1 MQAARRGYGVTMKPR
16 RTAII
21 AFLAVALCLL
31 PKPGTGQA
39 ETVSD
44 PLQPLNRKIFWFNEK
59 VDVYVLEPTA
69 RAYDHVVPDRVQTSV
84 TNFFNNLYFL
94 VNFTNS
100 ALQAKPTDAGRALV
114 RFLLNTVGGMGGLFD
129 PATSLGLPLK
139 FEDVGQTLGYWGV
152 PPGPYLVLPLLG
164 PSNIR
169 DAVGRAGDS
178 ALRVYPYFVPGYVS
192 FGGTVLEVVDF
203 RASLLGDIEG
213 ARKASLDYY
222 IFVRDAYDQRRRALI
237 NDGTVSKEQEK
248 ELYDVDYDDSE

>member
-1 MQAARRGYGVTMKPR
+1 MNPS
-16 RTAII
+16 RTSIV
-21 AFLAVALCLL
+21 AFLALLLCLFS
-31 PKPGTGQA
+31 KPCTGRA

-59 VDVYVLEPTA
+59 VDIYVLEPAA
-69 RAYDHVVPDRVQTSV
+69 RAYDHAVPDRIQTSV

-100 ALQAKPTDAGRALV
+100 ALQAKPVDAGRALV

-164 PSNIR
+164 PSNVR
-169 DAVGRAGDS
+169 DAFGRAADS
-178 ALRVYPYFVPGYVS
+178 ALLVYPYFVPIYVS
-192 FGGTVLEVVDF
+192 FGGTAFEVVNF
-203 RASLLGDIEG
+203 RASVLGDIEA
-213 ARKASLDYY
+213 ARRAALDYY
-222 IFVRDAYDQRRRALI
+222 VFVRNAYGQRRRALI
-237 NDGTVSKEQEK
+237 DDSTVGEEQQED
-248 ELYDVDYDDSE
+248 LYDVDYDDSE

>member
-1 MQAARRGYGVTMKPR
+1 MNPS
-16 RTAII
+16 RTSIV
-21 AFLAVALCLL
+21 AFLALLLCLFS
-31 PKPGTGQA
+31 KPCTGRA

-59 VDVYVLEPTA
+59 VDIYVLEPAA
-69 RAYDHVVPDRVQTSV
+69 RAYDHAVPDRIQTSV

-100 ALQAKPTDAGRALV
+100 ALQAKPVDAGRALV

-164 PSNIR
+164 PSNVR
-169 DAVGRAGDS
+169 DAFGRAGKFS
-178 ALRVYPYFVPGYVS
+178 RQRPGRHRS
-192 FGGTVLEVVDF
+192 SQKG
-203 RASLLGDIEG
+203 G
-213 ARKASLDYY
+213 ARLLC
-222 IFVRDAYDQRRRALI
+222 VRAQRLRPAPSGSHRRQHGRRGAARGPL
-237 NDGTVSKEQEK
+237 
-248 ELYDVDYDDSE
+248 